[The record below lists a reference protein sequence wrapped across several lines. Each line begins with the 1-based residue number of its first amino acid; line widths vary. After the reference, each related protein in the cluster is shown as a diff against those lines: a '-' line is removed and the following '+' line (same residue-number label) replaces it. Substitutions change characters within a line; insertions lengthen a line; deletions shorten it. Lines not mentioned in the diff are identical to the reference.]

1 MEQQKKR
8 NDLLLVYVEDDMVYA
23 QPKKNMSRK
32 EIHILLGIL
41 DDFIKFLSEKPK
53 KTKGKQK
60 WLN

>member
-1 MEQQKKR
+1 MEQQKTR